1 MKKKEI
7 LNVGIM
13 KQFLNQWVGL
23 PDKEN
28 PIPKLSEILEMIGI
42 DFNNQ
47 NLINFYMGTQSL
59 ELDLENNTEL
69 TKVILQ
75 GEMPETSKQ
84 LTVKKANQ
92 EKKYSYL
99 NIPKEENK
107 KEGKCSIHLH
117 SKTTLNE
124 ENMHKVSHSYDPFGY
139 VTTLSTPTCNLELSI
154 KYPDYLKGVDE
165 TEYLLPDQIEDILLH
180 AEHPLNVVD
189 LYKEIRLLALKPG
202 IIYPLINIQIRKRNE
217 VVEQIEIVNGKW
229 QLLKKNYPNCNVAIT
244 REGAFIYNSSNTMI
258 RSTEKEMGAVAPI
271 EVGQTRSLVKNLFEE

>member
-7 LNVGIM
+7 LNVGII

-47 NLINFYMGTQSL
+47 NLMNFYMGTQSL

-75 GEMPETSKQ
+75 GEMTETSKQ

-99 NIPKEENK
+99 SISKEENK
-107 KEGKCSIHLH
+107 KEGKCFLHLH
-117 SKTTLNE
+117 SKTTVNE
-124 ENMHKVSHSYDPFGY
+124 ENMHKVSHSYNPFGY
-139 VTTLSTPTCNLELSI
+139 VTALSTPTCNLELNI
-154 KYPDYLKGVDE
+154 KYPNDLKGLDE
-165 TEYLLPDQIEDILLH
+165 TEYLLPEKIEDILLH
-180 AEHPLNVVD
+180 TEHPLNVVD
-189 LYKEIRLLALKPG
+189 IYKEIRLLALKPG

-217 VVEQIEIVNGKW
+217 VVEQIEMVNGKW

-258 RSTEKEMGAVAPI
+258 RSTEKEMGAVAPS
-271 EVGQTRSLVKNLFEE
+271 EVGQTRNLVKDLFEE